1 MTIATS
7 SQTSRYAV
15 AVTVA
20 LLWGVVYPA
29 QGQAKIDFTFPSYN
43 LEDDSANIIQNA
55 DYLDSFFALLAQ
67 LKTTGRGKV
76 NIVHIGDSHIQADFI
91 TDVVRRNFQ
100 RDFGNAGR
108 GLIVPGRVAGTNEPN
123 NIRTGSTTAW
133 KAKRCTYPE
142 QPLPIGIGGITVS
155 TEEAE
160 ARISLKV
167 DNTLNDYSFNAI
179 TLFFQKDPSS
189 YSFSVKDVT
198 GQELGITGPYEEGIA
213 NVSRIN
219 FNTCVDEVSIQAVK
233 SNDDQ
238 KRATLFGIELENG
251 NDGVL
256 YHAIGVNGA
265 KYKHYNAAV
274 QFANQTPALHPDVFI
289 ISLGTNESV
298 EYPYLD
304 PTLPY
309 HIDKLVQ
316 SLKTLNPQAK
326 FILTTPADG
335 FRRKVKPNPG
345 VEKVRNE
352 IIQYAVENGL
362 AFWDLFKVAG
372 AKHSA
377 ARWRAKGLL
386 RPDGIHF
393 TKDGYEYQGNLLYEA
408 FIKTYNHY
416 VGLRHP

>member
-1 MTIATS
+1 MTAAS
-7 SQTSRYAV
+7 PQTSKY
-15 AVTVA
+15 TVA
-20 LLWGVVYPA
+20 MTLLLLWAMTYPVH
-29 QGQAKIDFTFPSYN
+29 GQDTVNFTFPSYGLANDTIN
-43 LEDDSANIIQNA
+43 LIQNA
-55 DYLDSFFALLAQ
+55 DYLDSFFESLVR
-67 LKTTGRGKV
+67 LKATGRGKV
-76 NIVHIGDSHIQADFI
+76 NIIHLGDSHIQADFI

-100 RDFGNAGR
+100 NDFGNAGR

-123 NIRTGSTTAW
+123 NIRTGSTTTW

-155 TEEAE
+155 TEESE
-160 ARISLKV
+160 ARISVKV
-167 DNTLNDYSFNAI
+167 DNTLNDYSFSSV

-189 YSFSVKDVT
+189 YSFSVRDVM

-213 NVSRIN
+213 NVSRIELN
-219 FNTCVDEVSIQAVK
+219 NCVDQISIQAVK
-233 SNDDQ
+233 SNDEQ
-238 KRATLFGIELENG
+238 KQATLFGIELENG

-265 KYKHYNAAV
+265 KYKHYNAAA
-274 QFANQTPALHPDVFI
+274 QFAKQTAALTPDLFI
-289 ISLGTNESV
+289 IALGTNESV

-304 PTLPY
+304 PTLLY

-316 SLKTLNPQAK
+316 SLKEVNPETK
-326 FILTTPADG
+326 FILVTPPDS
-335 FRRKVKPNPG
+335 FRRKIKPNPG
-345 VEKVRNE
+345 VEKIRNQ

-362 AFWDLFKVAG
+362 AFWDLYKVAG
-372 AKHSA
+372 GKHSA
-377 ARWRAKGLL
+377 TKWREKGIL

-393 TKDGYEYQGNLLYEA
+393 TKEGYQYQGNLLYEA